1 MAPERLPFRALSHL
15 EPVHDLAVLVDT
27 VLKMVSKYSFIS
39 NKLRFF
45 GHFRLVSPKFAKI
58 VNWFLEVVH
67 VLGMLSFIHFNSS
80 RLNLW
85 RKTHPD

>member
-1 MAPERLPFRALSHL
+1 MFL
-15 EPVHDLAVLVDT
+15 EPAHDLTALVDT
-27 VLKMVSKYSFIS
+27 VLKMTSKYSFIAY
-39 NKLRFF
+39 KLRFF

-85 RKTHPD
+85 RKNAS

>member
-1 MAPERLPFRALSHL
+1 MAPERFPFRALSHL

-45 GHFRLVSPKFAKI
+45 GHFRLVSPTFAEI
-58 VNWFLEVVH
+58 VDRFLDLEPR
-67 VLGMLSFIHFNSS
+67 MIFTQLS
-80 RLNLW
+80 
-85 RKTHPD
+85 